1 MITIKQ
7 DGKIIVPCDEAYIG
21 HAGDNLSAV
30 KEFFVEDVSDIS
42 LVYRMYLLFDDG
54 TTNFFLLDSEVIEG
68 GTKLTWNV
76 TSDQIY
82 KDGVVKMQIKAS
94 NSSGLVF
101 HSDETSVIVNTSIEF
116 SEAYGNKE
124 NSEFLYHEKYL
135 NELLEK
141 EKDIVNQLLEIP
153 LDTEPKEG
161 STFGITSGA
170 VYKINDALNQ
180 LTDTISQMQAE
191 ITSIDEKR
199 VLLDMEPMENSLHGI
214 TSGAVYIINDHL
226 SQVNTALG
234 FARVDINKLNST
246 VSQMQE
252 EITSIDEKRVLLDM
266 EPMENSLHGIT
277 SGAVYIING
286 HLDQVNT
293 ALGFARVDINKLT
306 GTVSQIQEE
315 ISSIKE
321 QLETPLDTEPKEG
334 STVGITSGAVYAVDD
349 KITKV
354 NETLDQT
361 MLDIT
366 GINETISQMQEEITS
381 IDKKRVL
388 LDMEPMENS
397 LHGITSGAVYII
409 NGHLDQ
415 VNTALGFARVDI
427 NKLTGTVSQMQEEI
441 SSIKEQLETPLDTQP
456 IEGSNAGI
464 TSGAVYEIYQTVNNP
479 NYSNEQINDAIRRID
494 NSIAELNER
503 ISALEN

>member
-30 KEFFVEDVSDIS
+30 KEFFVEEVSDIS

-170 VYKINDALNQ
+170 VYKIYQTVCEHNYANEQIKFAIRRIDDSIAQ
-180 LTDTISQMQAE
+180 LQESLSDINEQLEIPLDTQPVKSS
-191 ITSIDEKR
+191 T
-199 VLLDMEPMENSLHGI
+199 NGI
-214 TSGAVYIINDHL
+214 TSGAVY
-226 SQVNTALG
+226 V
-234 FARVDINKLNST
+234 VDDKVTRINST
-246 VSQMQE
+246 LTQAMLDISNINETISQIQADVSSVNE
-252 EITSIDEKRVLLDM
+252 KLEIPLDTQ
-266 EPMENSLHGIT
+266 PVKSSSNGIT
-277 SGAVYIING
+277 SGAVYVVEDRVTRINSTLIQAM
-286 HLDQVNT
+286 LDISN
-293 ALGFARVDINKLT
+293 INET
-306 GTVSQIQEE
+306 ISQIQADVSSVNEKLE
-315 ISSIKE
+315 I
-321 QLETPLDTEPKEG
+321 PLDTEPVKS
-334 STVGITSGAVYAVDD
+334 STNGITSGAVYVVEDRVTRV
-349 KITKV
+349 IS
-354 NETLDQT
+354 TLIQV
-361 MLDIT
+361 MLDI
-366 GINETISQMQEEITS
+366 N
-381 IDKKRVL
+381 
-388 LDMEPMENS
+388 
-397 LHGITSGAVYII
+397 
-409 NGHLDQ
+409 
-415 VNTALGFARVDI
+415 
-427 NKLTGTVSQMQEEI
+427 
-441 SSIKEQLETPLDTQP
+441 
-456 IEGSNAGI
+456 
-464 TSGAVYEIYQTVNNP
+464 
-479 NYSNEQINDAIRRID
+479 RID
-494 NSIAELNER
+494 ETLAQIDER